1 MLISF
6 VLLLGLSACG
16 SSEKV
21 VATIGKTKIS
31 QAMLDHWM
39 GSVAGS
45 DYHATFNTTA
55 PLGLVSDPPRY
66 GRCVQAAASFAPK
79 VAGKPKLNHAQL
91 LVKCK
96 QLDAAVKEQ
105 ALSYILSVL
114 WRTEEG
120 EELGS
125 PVTQAQISAQ
135 LAKLIRS
142 NYHSPAE
149 FRQML
154 ADQHRTLADER
165 FLLKRNMLEQRFLQ
179 RMNARVA
186 KLGGGQQTFGKLVLA
201 NNAKWK
207 AKTSCSPGYRAWQ
220 CKQAN
225 FSPDDP
231 ASPDSGPTV
240 GIVLETLSR
249 GEA

>member
-1 MLISF
+1 MGLL
-6 VLLLGLSACG
+6 LLLGLSACD

-55 PLGLVSDPPRY
+55 PPGLVSDPPHY
-66 GRCVQAAASFAPK
+66 ARCVQAAASFAPK
-79 VAGKPKLNHAQL
+79 AAGKPKLSNAQL
-91 LVKCK
+91 LVKCR
-96 QLDAAVKEQ
+96 QLNAAVKEQ

-120 EELGS
+120 EEIGS

-142 NYHSPAE
+142 NYHSTAE

-154 ADQHRTLADER
+154 ADQHRTLSDER

-179 RMNARVA
+179 RTKARVA

-207 AKTSCSPGYRAWQ
+207 AKTSCSTGYRAWQ

-231 ASPDSGPTV
+231 APPGAGPTV